1 MSYDH
6 NLIRHLRANLNDF
19 CQTFAASDSEFALD
33 IHRKLS
39 EILESLPANLAT
51 ADQLQLLQASEAIEE
66 ILEAQATTKTWL
78 KQFQVQS
85 AQVDPRSYD
94 GLAGDRMSI
103 AFYEYFCKKCGHSI
117 AEEDVDADLLG
128 QQLTCPH
135 DQEKLTLRL
144 QNQP

>member
-1 MSYDH
+1 MSYDQL
-6 NLIRHLRANLNDF
+6 LIRHLRANLNDF
-19 CQTFAASDSEFALD
+19 CQTCAASDSESAD
-33 IHRKLS
+33 IHQKLS
-39 EILESLPANLAT
+39 KVLESLPANLAT
-51 ADQLQLLQASEAIEE
+51 ADQLKLLQASEAIEE

-85 AQVDPRSYD
+85 DQVDPRSYD

-103 AFYEYFCKKCGHSI
+103 AFYEYFCKHCGYSI

-144 QNQP
+144 QKQP

>member
-1 MSYDH
+1 MSYDQL
-6 NLIRHLRANLNDF
+6 LIRHLRANLNDF
-19 CQTFAASDSEFALD
+19 CQTCAASDSESAD

-39 EILESLPANLAT
+39 ETLESLPANLAT

-85 AQVDPRSYD
+85 AQDDKRSYD

-103 AFYEYFCKKCGHSI
+103 AFYEYFCKQCGYSI

-144 QNQP
+144 QKQP